1 MLCLQRFGSQP
12 KDLEGL
18 ILGGEI
24 QARGDISLLTRG
36 HPGTKV
42 WGASGAPE
50 LQAQVEAIECDE
62 LS

>member
-1 MLCLQRFGSQP
+1 MPSKVWESAKGP
-12 KDLEGL
+12 GGAN
-18 ILGGEI
+18 LGRRD
-24 QARGDISLLTRG
+24 QAWGDISLLTRG